1 LDELATDSVKV
12 IDMYKEHPDNEVA
25 FMLESHLDDKK
36 TRVLFFDDKKD
47 KASWYKVLGDAVK
60 AAKVTWV
67 KQETAGFNEELLK
80 SKLRKD
86 TLTGDQ
92 VRAVAYAASDPT
104 NGVPLKTRKHVM
116 RTFKNCFFGKEL
128 VSWLVNQGYCDSRD
142 DGVAVGRELL
152 GQNFIMH
159 VTNEH
164 NLKDENLLYKFAP
177 TLVPEDGGK
186 GRTISGKRSLTLIN
200 SSPRNSPPPASPV
213 LVKPQQPGLGNTHV
227 SPSIASN
234 SGSAPSSAATSEAED
249 NAEDVDSESEHF
261 VNESSASTAD
271 WTTSAS
277 EVSTLSVKPKADTAT
292 QTEETSMVANDGNEE
307 GDT

>member
-1 LDELATDSVKV
+1 LEELATDSVKV
-12 IDMYKEHPDNEVA
+12 IDMYKEHPDNEIA

-36 TRVLFFDDKKD
+36 TRVLFFDDKKE
-47 KASWYKVLGDAVK
+47 KAAWYKLLGEAVK
-60 AAKVTWV
+60 AAKVSWV
-67 KQETAGFNEELLK
+67 MQETAGVNEELLK

-92 VRAVAYAASDPT
+92 VRAVAYVASDPT

-128 VSWLVNQGYCDSRD
+128 VSWLVNQGFVDSRD

-152 GQNFIMH
+152 AQNFIMH

-164 NLKDENLLYKFAP
+164 NLKDENLLYKFALS
-177 TLVPEDGGK
+177 LVPEEG
-186 GRTISGKRSLTLIN
+186 GRTSMSGKRSLTFN
-200 SSPRNSPPPASPV
+200 SPRNSTPPGNSPV
-213 LVKPQQPGLGNTHV
+213 LVRPQQAPGNTPAA
-227 SPSIASN
+227 PSVASN

-249 NAEDVDSESEHF
+249 NAEDVDSESEPS
-261 VNESSASTAD
+261 VIESSASAAD

-277 EVSTLSVKPKADTAT
+277 EVSLRPSADIAT
-292 QTEETSMVANDGNEE
+292 QAEETSMVANDGNEE